1 MILILCGL
9 VVVDG
14 GLWDYDVEYELGY
27 DVVVVV
33 VLYEVKDV

>member
-14 GLWDYDVEYELGY
+14 DIWNYDVEYELGY
-27 DVVVVV
+27 DVEVVF